1 MIDGPAIAS
10 MGNKTIRVYRKLY
23 GDDDL
28 YIWFSAIG
36 TAAVTI
42 DLHDAED
49 ALDKMHQMIERGET
63 SRPNHGLKM
72 RFRALFEMFEML

>member
-23 GDDDL
+23 GDDDI
-28 YIWFSAIG
+28 YIWFGALG
-36 TAAVTI
+36 TV
-42 DLHDAED
+42 DLQDAED
-49 ALDKMHQMIERGET
+49 ALDKMHQMIECGET

>member
-28 YIWFSAIG
+28 YIWFGAVG
-36 TAAVTI
+36 TVN
-42 DLHDAED
+42 LQDAED